1 MKNRKFKLNLLTGE
15 GFDEAIVGID
25 EYKRWLENKSA
36 ELVERLAEEGL
47 QTATLGFA
55 SAVYDGLPGQDAVM
69 MEVRGSTA
77 RAVIATGPTCLF
89 IEFGTGI
96 TYPDDHPEAAQNGM
110 IRGTYGKGH
119 GNQRTW
125 GYYGDDLG
133 SNGKYATRKDGT
145 PIEPHVVLTHGNPAN
160 KPMYNA
166 VKELE
171 QRFKQIV
178 SEVFSGD

>member
-1 MKNRKFKLNLLTGE
+1 MKNRKFTINLLTGE
-15 GFDEAIVGID
+15 GIDDAIVGIS

-55 SAVYDGLPGQDAVM
+55 SAVYDGLQGQDTVM

-110 IRGTYGKGH
+110 IRGTYGKG
-119 GNQRTW
+119 
-125 GYYGDDLG
+125 
-133 SNGKYATRKDGT
+133 NGKYATRKDGT